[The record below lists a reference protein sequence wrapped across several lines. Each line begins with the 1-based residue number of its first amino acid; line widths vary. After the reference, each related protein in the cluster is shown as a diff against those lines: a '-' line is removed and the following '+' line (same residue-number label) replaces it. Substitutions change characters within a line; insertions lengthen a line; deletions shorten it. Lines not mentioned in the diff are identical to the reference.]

1 MSKTLL
7 PLKIYPKMI
16 DKNKMKL
23 KDYYKLSYTNAIALW
38 NAIDY
43 FGDYLTRKYKKIA
56 SDGTPTLQLLFIAP
70 NEIQKESNGLNYCNH
85 QLVVSMEQYCKEEV
99 KHAVFQ
105 LEVVTNMTDMLLIAH
120 PTNVEKSLEIP
131 EVQIHLK
138 AITDEK
144 NFLIPDSGGCYV
156 KDVVRYLWE
165 MVYENGE
172 VTEAYLGMD
181 KQKLD
186 ILGISYKLRRAYYAG
201 INHGLLPVR
210 KEEVP
215 RLLDISTDLYEIYT
229 HSFVDQR
236 IRETSCEK
244 KYQYKRNS

>member
-131 EVQIHLK
+131 DVQIHLK

-144 NFLIPDSGGCYV
+144 NFLIPDSGGWYV
-156 KDVVRYLWE
+156 KDVVSYLWE

-172 VTEAYLGMD
+172 VTEA
-181 KQKLD
+181 
-186 ILGISYKLRRAYYAG
+186 
-201 INHGLLPVR
+201 
-210 KEEVP
+210 
-215 RLLDISTDLYEIYT
+215 
-229 HSFVDQR
+229 
-236 IRETSCEK
+236 
-244 KYQYKRNS
+244 